1 VTTSGKN
8 LLRVRRSAAV
18 KCLLFLLLGCAAFS
32 QNARTKSVGTVKT
45 ISGNSI
51 VLTNDI
57 GGDVTVT
64 LTDATRIV
72 RATPGQTD
80 LKSAAAIQASDIRV
94 GDRVLAVGASGEG
107 NSVAAST
114 VVVMKQTDIAQKQQ
128 QERDEWRKGTGGI
141 VKEVNPPAGT
151 ITVANSLAS
160 SGKPIVVHVSSTTS
174 IKRYSPD
181 SVNFDDAKPSTLNE
195 VKPGDQIRAR
205 GTKSDDGSEF
215 TAQALVSGT
224 FRNIAGTVMSTDA
237 GNNTVTVM
245 DLVTKH
251 PVTLKISAESQMHKL
266 PPPVAQRLAARLKG
280 GPPSE
285 GENSQGVS
293 GEPSPRGQNGQGGPP
308 DGSPRGES
316 YRRGGGSPDFQQMLS
331 RMPSI
336 AISDLQK
343 GDAVMLV
350 ATEGT
355 ANSAPIAIT
364 LISGVEPIL
373 AAAPGGAAAS
383 ILTPWNLGSSP
394 GGEGATD

>member
-215 TAQALVSGT
+215 TAQAVVSGT

-308 DGSPRGES
+308 DGSPKGES